1 MKDMLMGQIQA
12 FSIKLRNQYGFHSD
26 AMRLTLLMLV
36 VRRMECLLALRF
48 PLLEYVYNSNKDIY
62 DEEELDKLM
71 LDQAG
76 LPFYRKSPSTLY
88 SLCKSGYIT
97 GIIGVEHYLDDYDK
111 GTREQLYSCGL
122 ISILGRTSSNS
133 MLYDIIQTA
142 NTWSLGEDLDNHEF
156 MDLVEEVIHDYA
168 SSDVSMSGFCTPM
181 GLSQTIASLVV
192 SPTGGA
198 SYNTLYDPAC
208 GTGSLLRTVAR
219 SMERNGLTPDLF
231 GQEIYSFGSFSNLVA
246 KASMRYNE
254 QYYIANTLVNDMT
267 KDLKFDCIV
276 SDLPLGGT
284 LTESLKVSSL
294 SNLPKTT
301 NLNTLFVH
309 HILDKLTPNG
319 RAVFTVAPGLFYA
332 ENIAIANTRRW
343 MLDNDVIDAVILL
356 PAGILPATGIEVC
369 ICIIDMNKSA
379 ERKGKLQIINASDF
393 FYNTGRNKAMIR
405 PDAMQAIRHAYE
417 SMIECKYS
425 HIVDIES
432 LSQFSVDVL
441 QPLRDEN
448 GVLVYKEG
456 GKVYDTKKTVEV
468 RVPSGEKDF
477 LGYVKKNVL
486 VHLDPESEIDYTTLD
501 TICSIDLKAPFA
513 EEKNEQPIE
522 QLESEAKKIEK
533 DIRILFKEIF
543 EGEET
548 YYVSEEI
555 HENPRT
561 CLFNAI
567 ASVSHSRGSQS
578 SLTMI
583 ENDNPILSASY
594 LRDGNTDKM
603 KYATD
608 TGDYVYAHA
617 GDIVIVSSGDNAGE
631 VLLSRDGYL
640 APNLLKVEISASF
653 IDQEFFYL
661 LLKSTEPALRKLACG
676 SSAKNLRTSELG
688 ALQLNIPSSDTQQQ
702 IVNRVFSKIQ
712 SIDQLLPLLGGEA
725 KETIH
730 RYRQALIND
739 AINNKK

>member
-1 MKDMLMGQIQA
+1 MKDKLIGQIQA
-12 FSIKLRNQYGFHSD
+12 FSIKLRHHYGVHSD

-71 LDQAG
+71 LEHAG

-88 SLCKSGYIT
+88 SLCKSGHVT

-111 GTREQLYSCGL
+111 STREQLYSCGL
-122 ISILGRTSSNS
+122 VSILGRTSSNS
-133 MLYDIIQTA
+133 ILYDIIQTA
-142 NTWSLGEDLDNHEF
+142 NTWSLGEDLDNHTF
-156 MDLVEEVIHDYA
+156 MDLIEEVIHDYA

-192 SPTGGA
+192 SPTGRA
-198 SYNTLYDPAC
+198 AYNTLYDPAC

-219 SMERNGLTPDLF
+219 SIERNGFTPNLY

-267 KDLKFDCIV
+267 KGQKFDYIV
-276 SDLPLGGT
+276 SDLPMGGT
-284 LTESLKVSSL
+284 LTDSLKVSSL
-294 SNLPKTT
+294 SDLPKTT
-301 NLNTLFVH
+301 NVHTLFIH
-309 HILDKLTPNG
+309 HILAKLTPNG
-319 RAVFTVAPGLFYA
+319 RAVFTANPSLFFA
-332 ENIAIANTRRW
+332 ENVAMANTRRW

-369 ICIIDMNKSA
+369 ICVIDMNKSA
-379 ERKGKLQIINASDF
+379 ERKGKLQIIDASDF
-393 FYNTGRNKAMIR
+393 FYKTGRNRAMIR
-405 PDAMQAIRHAYE
+405 PDAIQAIRHAYD
-417 SMIECKYS
+417 SMRECKYS
-425 HIVDIES
+425 HVVDIDS

-441 QPLRDEN
+441 QPMRDDN
-448 GVLVYKEG
+448 GMVVYEKG
-456 GKVYDTKKTVEV
+456 VKVYDTKKTVKV

-477 LGYVKKNVL
+477 LGYIKNNVL

-501 TICSIDLKAPFA
+501 KVCSIDLKEPFTEA
-513 EEKNEQPIE
+513 KNEQPIE
-522 QLESEAKKIEK
+522 QLESDAKKIEK
-533 DIRILFKEIF
+533 DIRKLFKEIF
-543 EGEET
+543 EGEDT
-548 YYVSEEI
+548 YYVSEEML
-555 HENPRT
+555 ETPRT

-567 ASVSHSRGSQS
+567 ASVSHSRSSQS
-578 SLTMI
+578 SATMV
-583 ENDNPILSASY
+583 ENDNLILSASY
-594 LRDGNTDKM
+594 LRDGSTDKM

-608 TGDYVYAHA
+608 TSDFVYAHA
-617 GDIVIVSSGDNAGE
+617 GDVVIVSSGDNAGE
-631 VLLSRDGYL
+631 VLLARDGYL
-640 APNLLKVEISASF
+640 ASNLLKVEISVSF
-653 IDQEFFYL
+653 IDKEFFYL
-661 LLKSTEPALRKLACG
+661 LLKSVEPTLRKLACG
-676 SSAKNLRTSELG
+676 SSTKNLRTSDLG
-688 ALQLNIPSSDTQQQ
+688 SLQLNIPSSNTQQQ

-725 KETIH
+725 KGTMH

-739 AINNKK
+739 AIKNKS

>member
-1 MKDMLMGQIQA
+1 MKDKLIGQIQTFA
-12 FSIKLRNQYGFHSD
+12 IKLRGQYGASD
-26 AMRLTLLMLV
+26 MMRLTLLMLV
-36 VRRMECLLALRF
+36 VRRMECLLALRY

-71 LDQAG
+71 LEQAN

-88 SLCKSGYIT
+88 SLCKSGHVT

-111 GTREQLYSCGL
+111 STREQLYSCGL
-122 ISILGRTSSNS
+122 VSILGRTSSNS
-133 MLYDIIQTA
+133 ILYDIIQTA
-142 NTWSLGEDLDNHEF
+142 NTWSLGEDLDNHTF
-156 MDLVEEVIHDYA
+156 MDLIEEVIHDYA

-192 SPTGGA
+192 SPTGRTA
-198 SYNTLYDPAC
+198 YNALYDPAC

-219 SMERNGLTPDLF
+219 SIERNGFTPNLF

-267 KDLKFDCIV
+267 KGQKFDYIV
-276 SDLPLGGT
+276 SDLPMGGI
-284 LTESLKVSSL
+284 LTDSMKASSL
-294 SNLPKTT
+294 SDLPKTT
-301 NLNTLFVH
+301 DVHTLFIH
-309 HILDKLTPNG
+309 HILTKLTPNG
-319 RAVFTVAPGLFYA
+319 RAVFTVRPSLFFA
-332 ENIAIANTRRW
+332 ENVALANTRRW

-356 PAGILPATGIEVC
+356 PAGILPATGIEIC
-369 ICIIDMNKSA
+369 ICVIDMNKSA
-379 ERKGKLQIINASDF
+379 ERKGKLQIIDASEF
-393 FYNTGRNKAMIR
+393 FYKTGRNRAMIR
-405 PDAMQAIRHAYE
+405 PDAIQAIRHAYE
-417 SMIECKYS
+417 SMRECKYC

-448 GVLVYKEG
+448 GMVVYEKG
-456 GKVYDTKKTVEV
+456 VKVYDTQKTVKV

-477 LGYVKKNVL
+477 LGYVKNNVL

-501 TICSIDLKAPFA
+501 TVCSIDLKAPFT

-522 QLESEAKKIEK
+522 QLESDAKKIEK

-543 EGEET
+543 EEEDT
-548 YYVSEEI
+548 YYVSEEM
-555 HENPRT
+555 HETPRT

-578 SLTMI
+578 SVTMI

-603 KYATD
+603 KYTTD
-608 TGDYVYAHA
+608 TSDYVYAHT

-631 VLLSRDGYL
+631 VLLARDGYL
-640 APNLLKVEISASF
+640 ASNLLKVEISVSF
-653 IDQEFFYL
+653 IEQEFLYL
-661 LLKSTEPALRKLACG
+661 LLKSMEPALRKLACG

-688 ALQLNIPSSDTQQQ
+688 SLQLNIPPSNTQQQ
-702 IVNRVFSKIQ
+702 IVNCVLYKIQ

-725 KETIH
+725 KETMH
-730 RYRQALIND
+730 RYRQALIKD
-739 AINNKK
+739 TINNKK